1 MKKRLSVTLIIL
13 AVLSFLTICS
23 ITSSAEGD
31 LQNTIPTAPKSV
43 SAVNTASGVGLSWQ
57 PVDGTAGYKIT
68 RTDENGNSKEIAD
81 IRGYETATFTD
92 TAVSSGKVYKYSVN
106 AYNAF
111 NDGEKSEEYE
121 IVYLKQPT
129 LSTIDSAYGGIELKW
144 SKSSGAQKY
153 LIYRKN
159 GKTDELIAEM
169 SGDSKITYKDTKVS
183 DGKKY
188 TYTVIAQ
195 SGIYRSSFAYKTSI
209 VYYTAPKLISA
220 VNGNGKVTLT
230 WNKTKTAEQY
240 KIYRKT
246 NGGSWQS
253 LKTISADRN
262 SYDDKSVKS
271 GYGYTYTVKAIKDS
285 VKSGHNANGVTA
297 NYVGTPQNL
306 KAVNSQ
312 NKIVFSWS
320 KVSGAVKYRV
330 YRKTG
335 NDNSWTVLG
344 EVTSTAYTDSS
355 VKNNANYKY
364 AVKAFGKKG
373 ASAYLYVKTTA
384 LKTPSSF
391 KAVCAHN
398 SIKISWAKMS
408 SATGYRLYRKA
419 PKQTD
424 WQCIFVAKNNSVVS
438 YTDKNISSGK
448 TYIYTVRQV
457 KGSIYGSYSKNGISV
472 KYIAAPTIT
481 ATHSP
486 KGVVLNWEHSPEGT
500 GYEIQRMASGENSWK
515 NIGSV
520 KSIKTTKFTDS
531 KPVYGKKNYYRI
543 KVIGASSAIYSKSA
557 TLYGINPKKKMVALT
572 YDDGPYT
579 PVTNKILDTLE
590 KHGGR
595 ATFFVVG
602 SRVSEYKDCIKRE
615 AKLGCE
621 IANHTYNHTILT
633 SASPSTI
640 VSEIERTNDAVEKI
654 TGTAPTLV
662 RAPGGSVNSKVKSN
676 AGYPLINWSVDTL
689 DWKNRNSSSVIS
701 NIKSDV
707 RDGSIVLMHDLYTST
722 GNATVEIVPWLVK
735 NGYQIVTVS
744 EMMAVKGINMK
755 NGELYTK
762 AY

>member
-1 MKKRLSVTLIIL
+1 MKKRFSAALIIL
-13 AVLSFLTICS
+13 AMLSFLMICS

-31 LQNTIPTAPKSV
+31 LQNTIPTAPASV

-57 PVDGTAGYKIT
+57 TVDGTAGYKIT
-68 RTDENGNSKEIAD
+68 RTDANGNIKEIAD
-81 IRGYETATFTD
+81 IRGYETVSFTD
-92 TAVSSGKVYKYSVN
+92 STASSGKIYKYSVK

-111 NDGEKSEEYE
+111 NDGESSEECE
-121 IVYLKQPT
+121 ILFLKQPT
-129 LSTIDSAYGGIELKW
+129 LSKVSLAYGGIELKW
-144 SKSSGAQKY
+144 AKSSGAEKY

-159 GKTDELIAEM
+159 GKKDELIAEIN
-169 SGDSKITYKDTKVS
+169 DNSKVTYKDTKVS

-195 SGIYRSSFAYKTSI
+195 SGIYRSSFSYKNSS
-209 VYYTAPKLISA
+209 VYYTAPKLVSA

-246 NGGSWQS
+246 NGGDWVSI
-253 LKTISADRN
+253 KTLSSSYT
-262 SYDDKSVKS
+262 SYDDKTVKS
-271 GYGYTYTVKAIKDS
+271 GNSYTYTVRAVKNS
-285 VKSGHNANGVTA
+285 VKSAYNTNGLIA

-312 NKIVFSWS
+312 NNIIFSWS

-330 YRKTG
+330 YRKVG
-335 NDNSWTVLG
+335 NDKSWTKLC
-344 EVTSTAYTDSS
+344 ETTSAKYTDSS
-355 VKNNANYKY
+355 VKNNTDYKY
-364 AVKAFGKKG
+364 AVKALGKKG
-373 ASAYLYVKTTA
+373 TSAHLYVKTTA

-391 KAVCAHN
+391 KVVCSDNA
-398 SIKISWAKMS
+398 IKISWTKMS
-408 SATGYRLYRKA
+408 SATGYKLYRKT
-419 PKQTD
+419 PGQTD
-424 WQCIFVAKNNSVVS
+424 WKCIFTAKKNSVVS
-438 YTDKNISSGK
+438 YTDKNVSSGK
-448 TYIYTVRQV
+448 TYTYTVKQM
-457 KGSIYGSYSKNGISV
+457 KGSIHGSYNKNGISV
-472 KYIAAPTIT
+472 KYIAAPVLT

-486 KGVVLNWEHSPEGT
+486 KGVVLNWGRSPEGK
-500 GYEIQRMASGENSWK
+500 GYEIQRKASGENSWK
-515 NIGSV
+515 KIGTV
-520 KSIKTTKFTDS
+520 DNIKTTKFTDS
-531 KPVYGKKNYYRI
+531 KPVYNKKNYYRI
-543 KVIGASSAIYSKSA
+543 KVTGTSSEIYSKSA
-557 TLYGINPKKKMVALT
+557 SIYGINPKKKMVALT

-590 KHGGR
+590 KYDGR

-602 SRVSEYKDCIKRE
+602 SRISEYKDCIKRE

-654 TGTAPTLV
+654 TGVAPTLV

-701 NIKSDV
+701 NIKSNV

>member
-31 LQNTIPTAPKSV
+31 LQSTIPTAPESV
-43 SAVNTASGVGLSWQ
+43 SAVNTATGVGLSWQ

-68 RTDENGNSKEIAD
+68 RTPENGNPEEIAVV
-81 IRGYETATFTD
+81 RGYDALSFTD
-92 TAVSSGKVYKYSVN
+92 TTVSSGKAYKYSVK

-111 NDGEKSEEYE
+111 NDGESSEECE
-121 IVYLKQPT
+121 IIYLKQPT
-129 LSTIDSAYGGIELKW
+129 LSKASPAYGGMELKW
-144 SKSSGAQKY
+144 SKSSGTEKY

-159 GKTDELIAEM
+159 GKNDELIAEI
-169 SGDSKITYKDTKVS
+169 SGDSKVTYKDTKVS

-195 SGIYRSSFAYKTSI
+195 SGIYRSSFSYKTSS
-209 VYYTAPKLISA
+209 VYYTAPKLVSA

-246 NGGSWQS
+246 NGGDWKG
-253 LKTISADRN
+253 LKTLSSSYN
-262 SYDDKSVKS
+262 SYDDKTVKS
-271 GYGYTYTVKAIKDS
+271 GNSYTYTVRAVKNS
-285 VKSGHNANGVTA
+285 VSSGYNTNGITA

-312 NKIVFSWS
+312 NKIIFSWS

-330 YRKTG
+330 YRKVG
-335 NDNSWTVLG
+335 NDKSWTALC
-344 EVTSTAYTDSS
+344 ETTSAKYTDSS
-355 VKNNANYKY
+355 VKNNTDCKY
-364 AVKAFGKKG
+364 AVKALGKKG
-373 ASAYLYVKTTA
+373 ASAHLYVKTTA
-384 LKTPSSF
+384 LKAPSSL
-391 KAVCAHN
+391 KAACTDNA
-398 SIKISWAKMS
+398 IKISWSKMS
-408 SATGYRLYRKA
+408 SATGYKLYRKA
-419 PKQTD
+419 PGQSD
-424 WQCIFVAKNNSVVS
+424 WKCIFIAKKNSVVS
-438 YTDKNISSGK
+438 YTDKSVSSGK
-448 TYIYTVRQV
+448 TYTYTVKQV
-457 KGSIYGSYSKNGISV
+457 KGSIQGSYDKNGVSV
-472 KYIAAPTIT
+472 KYIAAPTLT

-486 KGVVLNWEHSPEGT
+486 KGVVLNWEHSPEGK
-500 GYEIQRMASGENSWK
+500 GYEIQRKASGESSWK
-515 NIGSV
+515 KIGTVSN
-520 KSIKTTKFTDS
+520 IKTTKFTDS

-543 KVIGASSAIYSKSA
+543 KVTGASSEIYSKNAS
-557 TLYGINPKKKMVALT
+557 LYGINPKKKMVALT

-579 PVTNKILDTLE
+579 PVTNQILDTLE

-633 SASPSTI
+633 SASSSTI
-640 VSEIERTNDAVEKI
+640 VSEIEKTNDAVKKI
-654 TGTAPTLV
+654 AGVTPTLV
-662 RAPGGSVNSKVKSN
+662 RAPGGSVNSKVKAN

-744 EMMAVKGINMK
+744 EMMAVKGIDMK
-755 NGELYTK
+755 SGELYTK